1 MPQECKSFSFGR
13 PDGQTDVE
21 VGDGRIIFAP
31 VYVGTLAIDG
41 FRPIRGVAVTL
52 LGDEYILGRRIL
64 DHGQRIIVRP

>member
-1 MPQECKSFSFGR
+1 MSQECKSFSFGR

-21 VGDGRIIFAP
+21 VGDGRIIAP

-41 FRPIRGVAVTL
+41 FRPIRGGAATL